1 MATGKIL
8 NTDKFSG
15 VLNNT
20 NRTIIHVGE
29 VVDIEDPS
37 NEGRIKVRVPFY
49 DNANETSLSKKEQ
62 RKLNKKTEPYVK
74 VSGSNNRT
82 EITNSNTIQ
91 KLDESKQKTDL
102 FGGVDPNAG
111 TEIVWAIPLLPKHLQ
126 IMPKVGEK
134 VKLMFFDMGNS
145 QLNRVWVGPLVSQKD
160 KLSYQENVTA
170 GNILNTSILN
180 KLLKNVSGN
189 NKNLRTGDKK
199 IGKFR
204 GGFPDKEDIAL
215 MGRNN
220 ADIIL
225 PTKSTK
231 NDKLNR
237 GGEVLIRAG
246 KFDFNNLGKL
256 SLNTTNPGYLRIK
269 VIESQNSFNAI
280 DTRPKTMSMLFSD
293 YISLVSY
300 NNNVVGKPYRTE
312 VNPIIGNDADMLQTH
327 NSLSPLIRGD
337 VLVEF
342 LELLR
347 DYVKNHNHPYHK
359 LPATNANSKDKIEQ
373 FDLERL
379 LSQGIRIN

>member
-62 RKLNKKTEPYVK
+62 RKLNKKTEPYFK

-134 VKLMFFDMGNS
+134 VKLMFFDMGNP

>member
-62 RKLNKKTEPYVK
+62 RKLNKKTEPYFK
-74 VSGSNNRT
+74 VSGSDNRT

-102 FGGVDPNAG
+102 SGGVDPNAG

-134 VKLMFFDMGNS
+134 VKLMFFDMGNP

-246 KFDFNNLGKL
+246 KFDFNNVGKL

>member
-1 MATGKIL
+1 MSTGKIL

-62 RKLNKKTEPYVK
+62 TKLNKKTEPYFK
-74 VSGSNNRT
+74 VSGSDNKT
-82 EITNSNTIQ
+82 VITNSNTLQ

-102 FGGVDPNAG
+102 SGGVDPNAG

-134 VKLMFFDMGNS
+134 VKLMFFDMGS
-145 QLNRVWVGPLVSQKD
+145 PQLNRVWVGPLVSQKD

-225 PTKSTK
+225 PTRSTK

-246 KFDFNNLGKL
+246 KFDFNNVGKL

-359 LPATNANSKDKIEQ
+359 LPSTNANSKDKIEQ

>member
-1 MATGKIL
+1 MSTGKIL

-62 RKLNKKTEPYVK
+62 TKLNKKTEPYFK
-74 VSGSNNRT
+74 VSGSDNKT
-82 EITNSNTIQ
+82 VITNSNTLQ

-102 FGGVDPNAG
+102 SGGVDPNAG

-134 VKLMFFDMGNS
+134 VKLMFFDMGS
-145 QLNRVWVGPLVSQKD
+145 PQLNRVWVGPLVSQKD

-237 GGEVLIRAG
+237 GGEILIRAG
-246 KFDFNNLGKL
+246 KFDFNNVGKL

-280 DTRPKTMSMLFSD
+280 DNRPKTMSMLFSD

-359 LPATNANSKDKIEQ
+359 LPSTNANSKDKIEQ

>member
-102 FGGVDPNAG
+102 SGGVDPNAG

-134 VKLMFFDMGNS
+134 VKLMFFDMGNP

>member
-1 MATGKIL
+1 MSTGKIL

-62 RKLNKKTEPYVK
+62 TKLNKKTEPYFK
-74 VSGSNNRT
+74 VSGSDNKT
-82 EITNSNTIQ
+82 VITNSNTLQ

-102 FGGVDPNAG
+102 SGGVDPNAG
-111 TEIVWAIPLLPKHLQ
+111 TEIVCAIPLLPKHLQ

-134 VKLMFFDMGNS
+134 VKLMFFDMGS
-145 QLNRVWVGPLVSQKD
+145 PQLNRVWVGPLVSQKD

-225 PTKSTK
+225 PTRSTK

-246 KFDFNNLGKL
+246 KFDFNNVGKL

-359 LPATNANSKDKIEQ
+359 LPSTNANSKDKIEQ

>member
-62 RKLNKKTEPYVK
+62 RKLNKKTEPYFK

-134 VKLMFFDMGNS
+134 VKLMFFDTGNP

>member
-49 DNANETSLSKKEQ
+49 DNVNETSLSKKEQ
-62 RKLNKKTEPYVK
+62 RKLNKKTEPYFK
-74 VSGSNNRT
+74 VSGSDNRT

-134 VKLMFFDMGNS
+134 VKLMFFDTGNP

-246 KFDFNNLGKL
+246 KFDFNNVGKL

>member
-134 VKLMFFDMGNS
+134 VKLMFFDMGNP

-280 DTRPKTMSMLFSD
+280 NTRPKTMSMLFSD

>member
-1 MATGKIL
+1 MANGKIL

-62 RKLNKKTEPYVK
+62 RKLNKKTEPYFK
-74 VSGSNNRT
+74 VSGSDNRT

-102 FGGVDPNAG
+102 SGGVDPNAG

-160 KLSYQENVTA
+160 KLSYQESVTA

-246 KFDFNNLGKL
+246 KFDFNNVGKL

>member
-1 MATGKIL
+1 
-8 NTDKFSG
+8 
-15 VLNNT
+15 
-20 NRTIIHVGE
+20 
-29 VVDIEDPS
+29 VDIEDPS

-62 RKLNKKTEPYVK
+62 RKLNKKTEPYFK
-74 VSGSNNRT
+74 VSGSDNRT

-134 VKLMFFDMGNS
+134 VKLMFFDMGNP

-246 KFDFNNLGKL
+246 KFDFNNVGKL

>member
-62 RKLNKKTEPYVK
+62 RKLNKKTEPYFK

-102 FGGVDPNAG
+102 SGGVDPNAG

-134 VKLMFFDMGNS
+134 VKLMFFDMGNP

>member
-1 MATGKIL
+1 M
-8 NTDKFSG
+8 
-15 VLNNT
+15 
-20 NRTIIHVGE
+20 
-29 VVDIEDPS
+29 
-37 NEGRIKVRVPFY
+37 
-49 DNANETSLSKKEQ
+49 
-62 RKLNKKTEPYVK
+62 
-74 VSGSNNRT
+74 
-82 EITNSNTIQ
+82 
-91 KLDESKQKTDL
+91 
-102 FGGVDPNAG
+102 
-111 TEIVWAIPLLPKHLQ
+111 
-126 IMPKVGEK
+126 
-134 VKLMFFDMGNS
+134 
-145 QLNRVWVGPLVSQKD
+145 WVGPLVSQKD

>member
-49 DNANETSLSKKEQ
+49 DNVNETSLSKKEQ
-62 RKLNKKTEPYVK
+62 RKLNKKTEPYFK
-74 VSGSNNRT
+74 VSGSDNRT

-102 FGGVDPNAG
+102 SGGVDPNAG

-134 VKLMFFDMGNS
+134 VKLMFFDTGNP

-246 KFDFNNLGKL
+246 KFDFNNVGKL

>member
-1 MATGKIL
+1 MANGKIL

-62 RKLNKKTEPYVK
+62 RKLNKKTEPYFK
-74 VSGSNNRT
+74 VSGSDNRT

-102 FGGVDPNAG
+102 SGGVDPNAG

-160 KLSYQENVTA
+160 KLSYQESVTA

>member
-20 NRTIIHVGE
+20 NKTIIHVGE

-62 RKLNKKTEPYVK
+62 RKLNKKTEPYIK
-74 VSGSNNRT
+74 VSGSDNRT

-134 VKLMFFDMGNS
+134 VKLMFFDMGNP

-246 KFDFNNLGKL
+246 KFDFNNVGKL

-280 DTRPKTMSMLFSD
+280 NTRPKTMSMLFSD

>member
-1 MATGKIL
+1 MSTGKIL

-62 RKLNKKTEPYVK
+62 TKLNKKTEPYFK
-74 VSGSNNRT
+74 VSGSDNKT
-82 EITNSNTIQ
+82 VITNSNTLQ

-102 FGGVDPNAG
+102 SGGVDPNAG

-126 IMPKVGEK
+126 IIPKVGEK
-134 VKLMFFDMGNS
+134 VKLMFFDMGS
-145 QLNRVWVGPLVSQKD
+145 PQLNRVWVGPLVSQKD

-225 PTKSTK
+225 PTRSTK

-246 KFDFNNLGKL
+246 KFDFNNVGKL

-359 LPATNANSKDKIEQ
+359 LPSTNANSKDKIEQ

>member
-62 RKLNKKTEPYVK
+62 RKLNKKTEPYFK
-74 VSGSNNRT
+74 VSGSDNRT

-134 VKLMFFDMGNS
+134 VKLMFFDTGNP

-246 KFDFNNLGKL
+246 KFDFNNVGKL